1 MKYFVIAGAL
11 SLISVSAF
19 AGVMP
24 EELIE
29 PTTLM
34 METITDSTVEATE
47 NNPKALDQFI
57 QFAFM
62 VLFMLLLSSTILLPG
77 MSYQLQFGS
86 TLCQFVFT
94 NNTLKPQNM
103 LTPKIA
109 VLQRH
114 KMVDI
119 QLSAIKEYLTIIWG
133 KPPPPQNPT
142 RLLRQTNDCR
152 R

>member
-24 EELIE
+24 EELVE

-34 METITDSTVEATE
+34 METITDSTVEASE

-62 VLFMLLLSSTILLPG
+62 ALFLLL
-77 MSYQLQFGS
+77 
-86 TLCQFVFT
+86 
-94 NNTLKPQNM
+94 
-103 LTPKIA
+103 
-109 VLQRH
+109 
-114 KMVDI
+114 
-119 QLSAIKEYLTIIWG
+119 
-133 KPPPPQNPT
+133 
-142 RLLRQTNDCR
+142 
-152 R
+152 

>member
-11 SLISVSAF
+11 GLISVSAF

-34 METITDSTVEATE
+34 METITDSTVEASE

-62 VLFMLLLSSTILLPG
+62 VLFMLL
-77 MSYQLQFGS
+77 
-86 TLCQFVFT
+86 
-94 NNTLKPQNM
+94 
-103 LTPKIA
+103 
-109 VLQRH
+109 
-114 KMVDI
+114 
-119 QLSAIKEYLTIIWG
+119 
-133 KPPPPQNPT
+133 
-142 RLLRQTNDCR
+142 
-152 R
+152 